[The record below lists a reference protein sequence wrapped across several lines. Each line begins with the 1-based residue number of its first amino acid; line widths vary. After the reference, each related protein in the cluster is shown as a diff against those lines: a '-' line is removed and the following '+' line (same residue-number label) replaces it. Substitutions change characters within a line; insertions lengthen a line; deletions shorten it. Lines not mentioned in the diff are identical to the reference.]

1 MASNTEVRYTL
12 TLNDLFTQ
20 KIKNA
25 TDATDKL
32 HNKLT
37 GVAYAFAGRVLSG
50 AIITF
55 GRDVMETTRKVEEI
69 QNQLNFAAGSIRQGG
84 EDWEY
89 AKQKSNELGLD
100 LLTTAKAFAR
110 MQGAAM
116 GTSYAG
122 EGVRKIFE
130 GVSMASTVLHLS
142 ADETEGTMYALQ
154 QMMSK
159 GKVSAEEL
167 NRQLGNRLPGALGI
181 ASRAMGMTS
190 AEFMDLMKQG
200 KILSEDFLPKFA
212 EQLKTEFAGGVI
224 AARESITVQ
233 TNLMNNALIEFKYN
247 LGEATKGLQLGVI
260 KGLTAFY
267 QKLSEG
273 SNFLKN
279 HDSLARGL
287 AVGLS
292 ILTAAVGLTTIGII
306 ALTTGVWGLVAA
318 LWATG
323 IPEIII
329 IFSALAGTIAYA
341 YSEYSQFRG
350 TLNAS
355 WPILKTTA
363 KSLYAA
369 IVVPFEAGYYAF
381 KAFNSA
387 IRGNMEMA
395 SLYGTAMSLTLKK
408 PFLDVMGGIGE
419 AEKAY
424 NDSIFAKPEK
434 AKHINNIEFFG
445 GIAEP
450 YDPKKESLF
459 EYTKRIKGIKEKGI
473 KGIKEEDYET
483 KRTKS
488 TAGIGKEYGHN
499 IYININKLIETQNI
513 KVENA
518 ARDFANNIA
527 EEVSKA
533 LLMAVN
539 DANRIATQ

>member
-25 TDATDKL
+25 TSATDLL
-32 HNKLT
+32 HKKIN
-37 GVAYAFAGRVLSG
+37 GIAG
-50 AIITF
+50 AISIGFISGSIIRF
-55 GRDVMETTRKVEEI
+55 GNDVMETTRKVEEI
-69 QNQLNFAAGSIRQGG
+69 KNQLNFASGSIRQGG

-247 LGEATKGLQLGVI
+247 LGETTKGLQLGVI

-267 QKLSEG
+267 EKLSEG
-273 SNFLKN
+273 LSYLKD
-279 HDSLARGL
+279 HDSLSRGL
-287 AVGLS
+287 AVGLG
-292 ILTAAVGLTTIGII
+292 ILAGAFGLATIGVI
-306 ALTTGVWGLVAA
+306 ALTSGVWGLVAA

-329 IFSALAGTIAYA
+329 IFSALAGTLTYLYYEFEGFHKLVDASIPTIFAYGKA
-341 YSEYSQFRG
+341 
-350 TLNAS
+350 LWAS
-355 WPILKTTA
+355 AVLP
-363 KSLYAA
+363 
-369 IVVPFEAGYYAF
+369 F
-381 KAFNSA
+381 KAIYHALAGVISLGNLDFSA
-387 IRGNMEMA
+387 SEEHFKGLA
-395 SLYGTAMSLTLKK
+395 DA
-408 PFLDVMGGIGE
+408 FLDPFRALKEGIIGAE
-419 AEKAY
+419 AAY
-424 NDSIFAKPEK
+424 RESSLLNGKWTGVHQTPM
-434 AKHINNIEFFG
+434 EFFG
-445 GIAEP
+445 IEER